1 VSRGRHAR
9 DGQRRDTI
17 SRWLHGLRVRAHDWC
32 WWHAPYMI
40 RGRRAA
46 AWLDRLQAPAP
57 ASGPEQAP
65 RPADPPSWRAARC
78 GPGQRA
84 LVAAAKLAF
93 GTDADGPGGPL
104 EHLPSCDGTCGGA
117 IVHAARLDDGWCP
130 CCYCA
135 QFAVTPAPGAA
146 PGQAP
151 DAGATPSPA
160 AAALPPAPE
169 DATATLPPPEP
180 GPPQA
185 GRGQPVYAVRR
196 DGIIAVSSTGR
207 LAVIPAASTL
217 PAVRLRPTAA
227 LDAVTA
233 PDPVWAA
240 AGPDLHSQ
248 VTETSAVRPYYTA
261 HEASRDEAANAPV
274 DYWPAY
280 LPAAAAR

>member
-9 DGQRRDTI
+9 DGQRRDTLR
-17 SRWLHGLRVRAHDWC
+17 SRVRDTWT
-32 WWHAPYMI
+32 
-40 RGRRAA
+40 RLRRAA
-46 AWLDRLQAPAP
+46 RNALWATGDRLCARQLTFPAGNWLGELGWKLSGPFRAATVTPAP
-57 ASGPEQAP
+57 ELRPEQAP
-65 RPADPPSWRAARC
+65 RPADPPLVRTARC
-78 GPGQRA
+78 GPGQ
-84 LVAAAKLAF
+84 
-93 GTDADGPGGPL
+93 P
-104 EHLPSCDGTCGGA
+104 
-117 IVHAARLDDGWCP
+117 
-130 CCYCA
+130 
-135 QFAVTPAPGAA
+135 PAPGAVA
-146 PGQAP
+146 DGTGTS
-151 DAGATPSPA
+151 AGGPPPPA